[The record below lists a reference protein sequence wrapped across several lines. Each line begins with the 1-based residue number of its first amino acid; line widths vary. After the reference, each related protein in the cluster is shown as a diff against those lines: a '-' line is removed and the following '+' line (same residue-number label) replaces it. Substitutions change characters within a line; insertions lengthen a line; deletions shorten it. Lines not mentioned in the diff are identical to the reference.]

1 MDMTFS
7 HVKAL
12 RSQITCVTKVSQFS
26 ISYFIISSFFLIGL
40 PICFLLSCTRFSN
53 TPPAS
58 FTFYEAHPAAILQ
71 TGENPLWFQLTE
83 NGPVHLESIEDAV
96 YSAALIPWTLALHIC
111 FFHEKEDEL
120 VIVVNRDGFI
130 KLAPYDGTVKGLAMY
145 RFSGGELWRQYTAGG
160 FVYYENKPAVLL
172 YLDDRFL
179 DSDTPL
185 PHSAI
190 WTFNMESNTPFP
202 LEIPALI
209 PFPAKD
215 GWSVDTLRLG
225 HDGLFYY
232 RVSNK
237 NYPQPRMFRT
247 LDLARPGEDISAE
260 VFFNSV
266 PVKTVINNP
275 SLPPLPENFV
285 YTEVGRA
292 GDSLFVSWEEQ
303 VDYNI
308 GAAGFMV
315 IKID

>member
-7 HVKAL
+7 HAKAL
-12 RSQITCVTKVSQFS
+12 RTQSRYSG
-26 ISYFIISSFFLIGL
+26 FLIGL
-40 PICFLLSCTRFSN
+40 CLCLLFSCTRFSN

-58 FTFYEAHPAAILQ
+58 FTFYGAYPTAILQ

-83 NGPVHLESIEDAV
+83 NGPVHLETIEDAV
-96 YSAALIPWTLALHIC
+96 YSAALIPWTLALHIR
-111 FFHEKEDEL
+111 FFYERENEL
-120 VIVVNRDGFI
+120 VMAVNRYGYM
-130 KLAPYDGTVKGLAMY
+130 KLAPYDGEVKGLAMY
-145 RFSGGELWRQYTAGG
+145 RFSRGEYWGQYTTGG

-172 YLDDRFL
+172 YLDNRFL
-179 DSDTPL
+179 DSDIPL
-185 PHSAI
+185 PNSAI

-209 PFPAKD
+209 SFPAKD

-225 HDGLFYY
+225 YDGLFYY
-232 RVSNK
+232 RVINRNS
-237 NYPQPRMFRT
+237 PQPQAHMFRT
-247 LDLARPGEDISAE
+247 PDLAIPGDDISAE

-285 YTEVGRA
+285 YTGIGMV
-292 GDSLFVSWEEQ
+292 GDSLFASWEEQ
-303 VDYNI
+303 VDFNI

-315 IKID
+315 IKAGN